1 MFKQILAR
9 VSQVLFF
16 VLALSFLANKFEI
29 LSFFWL
35 LQVNRA
41 FKVKFDKKHFIGKSS
56 LLAQKNKGVTKKL
69 VQFQLIDFNKDMD
82 MWPGGGIALTWI

>member
-1 MFKQILAR
+1 MVQEMFIWRFYLSSPLF
-9 VSQVLFF
+9 VS
-16 VLALSFLANKFEI
+16 
-29 LSFFWL
+29 

-69 VQFQLIDFNKDMD
+69 VQFQLIDFDKDMD
-82 MWPGGGIALTWI
+82 MWPGGGNGIFSGSGLSLLGPLPI